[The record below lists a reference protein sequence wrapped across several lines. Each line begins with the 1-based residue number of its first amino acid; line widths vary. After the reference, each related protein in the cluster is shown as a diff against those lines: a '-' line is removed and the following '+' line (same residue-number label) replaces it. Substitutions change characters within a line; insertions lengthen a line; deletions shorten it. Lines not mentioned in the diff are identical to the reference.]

1 MIINIIREKDGKILC
16 VSITHCKYL
25 NTWRNLDWELQST
38 TSHAETEKADSQA
51 WQRVE
56 RKRSPGY
63 RQRTGPGLTTAIPDH
78 QVPTFLQVDGE
89 EVGKRAGQVTQAIA
103 SFPETLHRWRSKW
116 SQLSWAREQNVEMLL
131 HLSTKDACDHGKSS
145 SIILHPTYFD
155 AYPVLYLSPTG
166 ILWEF
171 MTRVL
176 QYLLFKKK
184 Y

>member
-1 MIINIIREKDGKILC
+1 MIINLIREKDSKILC

-25 NTWRNLDWELQST
+25 DTWRNLDWELQST
-38 TSHAETEKADSQA
+38 TSRAETEKADSQA

-116 SQLSWAREQNVEMLL
+116 SQLS
-131 HLSTKDACDHGKSS
+131 
-145 SIILHPTYFD
+145 
-155 AYPVLYLSPTG
+155 
-166 ILWEF
+166 
-171 MTRVL
+171 
-176 QYLLFKKK
+176 
-184 Y
+184 